1 MEIEQDMRVIEEQE
15 SVLQFSAF
23 SADLAWEIGSRLRA
37 DALARKAGMTF
48 EIQIA
53 GRPLFVAATNG
64 AKTDQPEWIRRK
76 RNSVMRFGRSTYW
89 LSLELTLK
97 GKRMDE
103 RHEGIGF
110 ADYAMHGGGFPIV
123 LRETGCVGSIIA
135 SGLHQRV
142 DHAMVVDAIASAL
155 GVEVPRLDP

>member
-1 MEIEQDMRVIEEQE
+1 
-15 SVLQFSAF
+15 
-23 SADLAWEIGSRLRA
+23 
-37 DALARKAGMTF
+37 MTF

-89 LSLELTLK
+89 LRLELTLK

-110 ADYAMHGGGFPIV
+110 APG
-123 LRETGCVGSIIA
+123 LCA
-135 SGLHQRV
+135 S
-142 DHAMVVDAIASAL
+142 
-155 GVEVPRLDP
+155 